1 MSRTLL
7 HVFRNAPYGR
17 ETLLFSAYTC
27 RRLGLKLHI
36 YIPADPRF
44 LLYFEHQAVQIDLDA
59 SYLRKP
65 ETARA
70 TVEQLLGLGPK
81 LDYTLVEPTGHT
93 GTGLPDI
100 SSAFTF
106 MTCPRSISEPSSR
119 LGLGLLGPKVR
130 NLIAHAHFPVLIP
143 PGAYKPWTRLVVLY
157 GGSELAAQALRLGL
171 TLARERDLPLQ
182 VISFGTRDELLQAAS
197 NQGLDRDLA
206 QVDWLVQAGK
216 PNPADLDAVPHD
228 ALVLL
233 GAYGHGPIRS
243 LFGSTME
250 MVQSELPN
258 SLLVVGPNFKPGP
271 VFP

>member
-1 MSRTLL
+1 MSNALL

-27 RRLGLKLHI
+27 RRLGLQLHI

-44 LLYFEHQAVQIDLDA
+44 LVYFEHQAVQIDLDA

-65 ETARA
+65 ETAQA
-70 TVEQLLGLGPK
+70 TIEQLLTLGPK
-81 LDYTLVEPTGHT
+81 LDYSLVEPTGQT

-100 SSAFTF
+100 ASDVAF
-106 MTCPRSISEPSSR
+106 MTCPRSMSEPSSR

-143 PGAYKPWTRLVVLY
+143 PGAYKPWTRLAILY
-157 GGSELAAQALRLGL
+157 GGSELAGQALKLGL
-171 TLARERDLPLQ
+171 AMAHERNIPLQ
-182 VISFGTRDELLQAAS
+182 VISFGSRDELLEAAMA
-197 NQGLDRDLA
+197 QGLDEDLG
-206 QVDWLVQAGK
+206 QTDWLVLDGK
-216 PNPADLDAVPHD
+216 PNPADFDAVPHD

-243 LFGSTME
+243 MFGSTME

-258 SLLVVGPNFKPGP
+258 PLLVVGPNFKPRP